1 MELSELQQGLQSRLT
16 SASGLQKARIL
27 FDIEGLGAL
36 LLEDNIVGQA
46 DASQDADTR
55 ISIAR
60 DDLEAL
66 LAGRLNPALAFMT
79 GKLRVSGNMSFAM
92 QLQSLLED

>member
-16 SASGLQKARIL
+16 SASGLEKARIL
-27 FDIEGLGAL
+27 FDIEGLGTL

-79 GKLRVSGNMSFAM
+79 GKLRVSGSMSFAM

>member
-16 SASGLQKARIL
+16 SASGLEKARIL

-79 GKLRVSGNMSFAM
+79 GKLRVSGSMSFAM